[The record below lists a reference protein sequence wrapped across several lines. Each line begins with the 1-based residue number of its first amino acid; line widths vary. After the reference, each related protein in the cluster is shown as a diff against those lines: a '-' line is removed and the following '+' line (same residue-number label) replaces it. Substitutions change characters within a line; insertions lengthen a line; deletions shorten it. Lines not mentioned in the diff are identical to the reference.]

1 MSCRKKKGIAIAAI
15 LIACCY
21 LFTVPLRA
29 RPTEGGATALHME
42 RARAILKE
50 GLESKDYKVRIEAVT
65 AMGMINRNEALLTQL
80 EGFLNDKNVDV
91 RLAAVHALADLHSPD
106 SEAAL
111 RKALGEDQ
119 LPEVSFAAAKVLAE
133 LHDPAGDAALKD
145 VYEGK
150 RKSSSGRIKKEE
162 RSVLDE
168 FHSTPSAL
176 MFILGKGIGNIPVP
190 GAGEGFSAITM
201 LLKDPGVSDRAKVLF
216 ILCRSKNAESR
227 ELLRGALED
236 KDWSVRAVGAQMI
249 SQTAQTEL
257 RDELPPLFEDKNE
270 KVRFRAA
277 GAYLHLFSVAKP

>member
-1 MSCRKKKGIAIAAI
+1 MRKIGLAAVVI
-15 LIACCY
+15 VVVCCP
-21 LFTVPLRA
+21 LFAVPPNGL
-29 RPTEGGATALHME
+29 PTESSPTAVHME

-65 AMGMINRNEALLTQL
+65 ALGMIGRNEVLLTRL
-80 EGFLNDKNVDV
+80 ESFLNDKNVDV
-91 RLAAVHALADLHSPD
+91 RLAAVHALADLHSPA
-106 SEAAL
+106 SEAVL
-111 RKALGEDQ
+111 RKALGADQ
-119 LPEVSFAAAKVLAE
+119 VPEVSFAAAKVLAE
-133 LHDPAGDAALKD
+133 LHDPAGDAALKE

-150 RKSSSGRIKKEE
+150 RKTSSGRIKKEE

-176 MFILGKGIGNIPVP
+176 MFILGKGIGNVPVP
-190 GAGEGFSAITM
+190 GAGEGFSAITI

-216 ILCRSKNAESR
+216 ILCRTKSAESLD
-227 ELLRGALED
+227 LLRGALED

-257 RDELPPLFEDKNE
+257 RDALPPLVEDKNQ

-277 GAYLHLFSVAKP
+277 GAYLHLLSVAKQ